1 MACAP
6 IKSQKRELIRGNPW
20 DKLFC
25 VARIF
30 GMADERRN
38 PVEITPGKSKKIF
51 IFLTGKI
58 IVTYLF
64 EHKKDTNDS

>member
-1 MACAP
+1 
-6 IKSQKRELIRGNPW
+6 
-20 DKLFC
+20 
-25 VARIF
+25 
-30 GMADERRN
+30 MADERRY
-38 PVEITPGKSKKIF
+38 PVEIIPGKSKKIF

>member
-1 MACAP
+1 
-6 IKSQKRELIRGNPW
+6 
-20 DKLFC
+20 
-25 VARIF
+25 
-30 GMADERRN
+30 MADERRN